1 MPRPVVLELPIRG
14 RSLVQNSP
22 ARRVPSHGTDVMA
35 TTYAIDL
42 VPVDE
47 RGRTARRRDWRT
59 LIATEPPERFVGF
72 GQPVLAPADGR
83 VVLVHDG
90 EPDHEARRSQLALV
104 PYALGQTGR
113 LRRGAVGLAGN
124 HVVLEMSNGEG
135 YVAVVHLRRGS
146 AAVAPGEI
154 VRVGDPVAECGN
166 SGNSTEPHVHLQ
178 AMDGP
183 DPARASGLPFVFDR
197 FVERYR
203 GRKRVVVE
211 GLPTE
216 GAIIEPVA

>member
-1 MPRPVVLELPIRG
+1 
-14 RSLVQNSP
+14 
-22 ARRVPSHGTDVMA
+22 MA

-47 RGRTARRRDWRT
+47 RGHTARRRDWRT

-135 YVAVVHLRRGS
+135 YVAIVHLRRGS

-154 VRVGDPVAECGN
+154 VRVGIRWPSVVTRGTRPSHTSTSRQWTGPIRPGPVDCPSSSAG
-166 SGNSTEPHVHLQ
+166 SS
-178 AMDGP
+178 
-183 DPARASGLPFVFDR
+183 
-197 FVERYR
+197 
-203 GRKRVVVE
+203 
-211 GLPTE
+211 
-216 GAIIEPVA
+216 